1 MVSNN
6 YIKHITCCAAV
17 HVTDEHMFWSY
28 VYVLEVMNIFPI
40 YIMHG
45 HERSPAEVLGA
56 AVLCCPPYTS
66 STAGSLSL
74 QLYNNNYK
82 LYNYVYR

>member
-28 VYVLEVMNIFPI
+28 AYVLEVMDISL

-45 HERSPAEVLGA
+45 YERSPAEVLGA
-56 AVLCCPPYTS
+56 QSSAV
-66 STAGSLSL
+66 SLTLHL
-74 QLYNNNYK
+74 QLEASAYSNTTI
-82 LYNYVYR
+82 VIQQ